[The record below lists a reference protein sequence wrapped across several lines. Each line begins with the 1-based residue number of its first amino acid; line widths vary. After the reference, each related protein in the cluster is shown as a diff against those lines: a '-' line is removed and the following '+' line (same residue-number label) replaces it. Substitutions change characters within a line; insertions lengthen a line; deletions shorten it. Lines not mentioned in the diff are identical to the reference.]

1 MSICYEMC
9 GFKIVISFIFH
20 INLTRYD
27 YPTLSGKETKLQ
39 KG

>member
-1 MSICYEMC
+1 MSICYEMSD
-9 GFKIVISFIFH
+9 FKIVISFIFH

-27 YPTLSGKETKLQ
+27 YPRLSERETKLQ

>member
-9 GFKIVISFIFH
+9 DFKNVISFIFH

-27 YPTLSGKETKLQ
+27 CPRLLGKETKLQ